1 MIAVDGRHIYINR
14 GDTGAVRIRAAGY
27 AFTEEDPEDP
37 SVVADKCVFV
47 LKAPDGSVVKEVVSS
62 LTDGAFEIAF
72 QRNDTIGLTPGDGYI
87 WGITYYLHPYY
98 QDGKIVNGN
107 IVYTP
112 TKDPMP
118 FTVWQTA

>member
-14 GDTGAVRIRAAGY
+14 GDTGAVSIKASGY
-27 AFTEEDPEDP
+27 SFVEDAPEDP
-37 SVVADKCVFV
+37 SVIADKCVFT
-47 LKAPDGSVVKEVVSS
+47 LKAPDGSVVKEVTAS
-62 LTDGAFEIAF
+62 LVDGAFEVAF
-72 QRNDTIGLTPGDGYI
+72 LRNDTINLTPGDGYF

-98 QDGKIVNGN
+98 QDGKVVNGN

-118 FTVWQTA
+118 FTIWQKA